1 MDSNSNQAID
11 PQKYDE
17 LQKQYNELQ
26 TKFEKKKV
34 IYNKINK
41 GLKVISSYLNK
52 KKKMEQEKKLKKDN
66 KKKLSNDYTQYNFSE
81 ADYETTTNNE
91 TPNRNVN
98 DNSNSTHLNVDD
110 SNLFEPSAI
119 KVKFDNTD
127 KKEHLHKA
135 FNKTTNHKKHVKVSS
150 LNDYTNQDINKDI
163 LMTNENDLMKLLDN
177 EDMLNLKE
185 LNELNRLISDGY
197 TLDESVQPSQ
207 SADMGKYCESCE
219 DYVISEG
226 DDCMDFSTDEDWDS
240 SDSDDS
246 LDISV
251 SGMSGFSGLSG
262 LSNNNKAEYYSDGY
276 QSDDESSGQ
285 DNDNMLPLESTTSNT
300 FKNNKLDDN
309 LVLLKGRKSIQ
320 FDKKEELSNQMKIQQ
335 HKVEKYKKMGKK
347 VTKSK
352 SLDNDNDDFSMSDS
366 SLPISRINTQ
376 NTSNSQMISDVEMNK
391 DENGISKEPLNN
403 ERHSKVAK
411 KENGKRLKR
420 TGKDDQYDAIK
431 ELHRKAIRMY
441 KRKLMKKRQRML
453 ERASEGGTKDLK
465 KNTKLKPIREVLG
478 DGVPLD
484 MKKVTPSLPNVNAIE
499 SHPAQS
505 GFMQYMFMNNVV
517 QTPYKDNPM
526 FYGGMV
532 QNNSHNTPL
541 MTMETPTMN
550 TASPLNDPNS
560 VLNYKPMNPIAVSPK
575 YSNVRL
581 TLGNGTGV
589 KRPSLPSSS
598 LSFNTLANNET
609 PTLEITSPNESTNG
623 NNMNKVIQQFA
634 NVYIEQGGTNDED
647 KAPKPKKKYVKVV
660 INIPDEFKDKEIIT
674 EEEFFDI
681 FGLRIPEKTKSAV
694 DIWNQHHQVNE
705 RGHSFEK
712 LNNEFGT
719 KWKIKCEPKFIKKYN
734 RRHVIIKAVK
744 NYMKRNNTDDP
755 YECLNRLDNYLIE
768 KNKPISY
775 LFIRHNL
782 PPWL

>member
-1 MDSNSNQAID
+1 MDSNGNQTID

-26 TKFEKKKV
+26 SKFEKKKV
-34 IYNKINK
+34 IYNKIHK

-52 KKKMEQEKKLKKDN
+52 KKKMEQERKLKKNN

-91 TPNRNVN
+91 TPNRNIN
-98 DNSNSTHLNVDD
+98 DNSNSTHMNVDD

-119 KVKFDNTD
+119 KVKFDNTHT
-127 KKEHLHKA
+127 KEHLHKA
-135 FNKTTNHKKHVKVSS
+135 FNKTAKRKKHVKVSS
-150 LNDYTNQDINKDI
+150 LNDYSNQDINKDI

-207 SADMGKYCESCE
+207 SLEMGKYCESCE
-219 DYVISEG
+219 DYVVSEG
-226 DDCMDFSTDEDWDS
+226 DDGMDFSTDEDWDS

-285 DNDNMLPLESTTSNT
+285 DDDNLLPLESVTSNN

-309 LVLLKGRKSIQ
+309 LVLLNGRKSIQ

-352 SLDNDNDDFSMSDS
+352 SLDNDDFSMSDS

-391 DENGISKEPLNN
+391 DDIISKESSNN
-403 ERHSKVAK
+403 ERHSKVRK
-411 KENGKRLKR
+411 KEYGKRLKR

-453 ERASEGGTKDLK
+453 ERSNEGGSKGLK
-465 KNTKLKPIREVLG
+465 KNTKLRPIREVLG
-478 DGVPLD
+478 DSVSLD
-484 MKKVTPSLPNVNAIE
+484 MKKATPSLPNVTAIE
-499 SHPAQS
+499 AHPAHN
-505 GFMQYMFMNNVV
+505 GFMQYMLLNSVG
-517 QTPYKDNPM
+517 QTPYKDNLM
-526 FYGGMV
+526 FYSGLV
-532 QNNSHNTPL
+532 QNNNQNTPL
-541 MTMETPTMN
+541 MPMETPAMN
-550 TASPLNDPNS
+550 AASPLNDPNL
-560 VLNYKPMNPIAVSPK
+560 VLSYKPMNTVAVSPK

-581 TLGNGTGV
+581 ALSNGASV

-598 LSFNTLANNET
+598 LSFNTIVNNET
-609 PTLEITSPNESTNG
+609 SALETTSPNESTSG

-634 NVYIEQGGTNDED
+634 NVYIEQGDTNEED
-647 KAPKPKKKYVKVV
+647 KASKPKKKYVKVV
-660 INIPDEFKDKEIIT
+660 INIPDEFKDKGIIT

-712 LNNEFGT
+712 LNAEFGT

-744 NYMKRNNTDDP
+744 SYMKRNNTDDP

>member
-1 MDSNSNQAID
+1 MDSNINQSID

-52 KKKMEQEKKLKKDN
+52 KKKMEQERKNKKN
-66 KKKLSNDYTQYNFSE
+66 NQKKLSNDYTQYNFSE

-91 TPNRNVN
+91 TPSQNITENN
-98 DNSNSTHLNVDD
+98 NSTHINVDD

-119 KVKFDNTD
+119 KVKFDNAN
-127 KKEHLHKA
+127 KKENMHKSYK
-135 FNKTTNHKKHVKVSS
+135 KTKNHGKHVKIAS
-150 LNDYTNQDINKDI
+150 LNDYTNQDINKD
-163 LMTNENDLMKLLDN
+163 LFMTNKNDLMKMLDN

-197 TLDESVQPSQ
+197 TLDESLQPSQ
-207 SADMGKYCESCE
+207 SLDMGKYCESCD
-219 DYVISEG
+219 DYVVSER
-226 DDCMDFSTDEDWDS
+226 DDDMDFSTDEDWDS

-251 SGMSGFSGLSG
+251 SGMSGWSGLSG
-262 LSNNNKAEYYSDGY
+262 LSNNNKVEYYSDGY
-276 QSDDESSGQ
+276 QSDDEATGQ
-285 DNDNMLPLESTTSNT
+285 DNDNMLPLESTSSNT
-300 FKNNKLDDN
+300 FKNDKLNDN
-309 LVLLKGRKSIQ
+309 LILLKGRKSIQ
-320 FDKKEELSNQMKIQQ
+320 FDKKEELSNQMKIHQ

-347 VTKSK
+347 LMKSK
-352 SLDNDNDDFSMSDS
+352 SNDNDDFSMSDS

-391 DENGISKEPLNN
+391 DENVIKESHNN
-403 ERHSKVAK
+403 ESHSKTIN
-411 KENGKRLKR
+411 KENGKRLRR

-441 KRKLMKKRQRML
+441 KKKLMKKRQRML
-453 ERASEGGTKDLK
+453 DKKINEGGSKELK
-465 KNTKLKPIREVLG
+465 KSTKLKPIREVLG
-478 DGVPLD
+478 DGVSLD
-484 MKKVTPSLPNVNAIE
+484 MKKVSTLPNVNSME
-499 SHPAQS
+499 THPIQN
-505 GFMQYMFMNNVV
+505 GFMQYMLMNNLV

-526 FYGGMV
+526 FYGGIV
-532 QNNSHNTPL
+532 QNNNYNTPL
-541 MTMETPTMN
+541 LNMNIETSPMN

-560 VLNYKPMNPIAVSPK
+560 VLNYKPMNTIAVSPK

-581 TLGNGTGV
+581 ASGNGIGM
-589 KRPSLPSSS
+589 KRPSLPSSN
-598 LSFNTLANNET
+598 LSFNTFGNNET
-609 PTLEITSPNESTNG
+609 PTLEITSPNESSNG
-623 NNMNKVIQQFA
+623 NMNKVIQQFA
-634 NVYIEQGGTNDED
+634 NVYIEHEDNKNED
-647 KAPKPKKKYVKVV
+647 KAPKTKKKYVKVV
-660 INIPDEFKDKEIIT
+660 INIPDEFKDKEIIS

-681 FGLRIPEKTKSAV
+681 FGLRISEKTKSAV
-694 DIWNQHHQVNE
+694 DIWNQYHQVNE

-744 NYMKRNNTDDP
+744 NYMKKNNTDDP

-782 PPWL
+782 PSWLE